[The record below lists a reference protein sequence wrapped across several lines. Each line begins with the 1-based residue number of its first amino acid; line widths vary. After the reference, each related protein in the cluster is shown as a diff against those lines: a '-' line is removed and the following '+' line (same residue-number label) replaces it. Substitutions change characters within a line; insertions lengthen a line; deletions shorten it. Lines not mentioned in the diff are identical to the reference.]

1 MLPGC
6 LRLKRQQD
14 FNRVYKRGVSAAY
27 PAFVLHRRPNGGG
40 RRFGFSVS
48 KKVGNAVV
56 RNRVRRRFRHA
67 VYGLRELF
75 PDGADYIFVA
85 RTAAVNMDFGQL
97 EQELRR
103 AAADSARGRK

>member
-48 KKVGNAVV
+48 KKVGNAVA

-85 RTAAVNMDFGQL
+85 RTAAVNMAFGQL

-103 AAADSARGRK
+103 AAADSSRGRK

>member
-1 MLPGC
+1 MLPGS
-6 LRLKRQQD
+6 LRLKRHQD
-14 FNRVYKRGVSAAY
+14 VNRVYKRGVSMAY
-27 PAFVLHRRPNGGG
+27 PAFVLHRRNNGGG
-40 RRFGFSVS
+40 KRFGFSVS
-48 KKVGNAVV
+48 KKVGNAVA

-85 RTAAVNMDFGQL
+85 RTAAKDMAFDRL

-103 AAADSARGRK
+103 AAADVARGRR

>member
-1 MLPGC
+1 MLPGS

-14 FNRVYKRGVSAAY
+14 FNRVYKRGASAAY

-85 RTAAVNMDFGQL
+85 RTAAVNMAFGQL

-103 AAADSARGRK
+103 AAADSSRGRK